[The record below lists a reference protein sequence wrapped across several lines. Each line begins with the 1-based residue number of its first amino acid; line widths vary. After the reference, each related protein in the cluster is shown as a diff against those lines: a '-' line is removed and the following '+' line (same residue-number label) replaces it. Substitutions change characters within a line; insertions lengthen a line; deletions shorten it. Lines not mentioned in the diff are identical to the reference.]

1 MLRKQKNCNN
11 NYHLRK
17 VSDLQ
22 NGAELVN
29 LTLEKMLFV
38 TG

>member
-1 MLRKQKNCNN
+1 MLRKLKKIIN